1 MSKYILKNNLFRKP
15 KRFIICNE
23 GSNFYVDKKGNQGML
38 KDALTV
44 VKKNNS
50 VMIFLLA
57 DILLTNAFRYFIS

>member
-1 MSKYILKNNLFRKP
+1 LLWIYIEKSKL
-15 KRFIICNE
+15 FIIYNE
-23 GSNFYVDKKGNQGML
+23 WSNFYVDKKGNQGML

-44 VKKNNS
+44 VKKNNL